1 MSNRVTIVSLADSK
15 YFDLLNELVESIIAY
30 PQSKEVSICILDGGL
45 EKKQIEILEKKVYK
59 IVVPKIDLQINRL
72 GLEKKPYLQ
81 GICARLFLRDI
92 FPEFDKYI
100 WIDSDAWVNSWVAID
115 HLLKGSA
122 NGKLSIAS
130 MSDRHTGRVLKVKWF
145 FRGAGVVKSQNYKHA
160 ISSGY
165 NLAISR
171 KVGLEPHLNAGVF
184 CLEKNSNFWDVWLKE
199 FNFAVKKGR
208 IFGSD
213 QIAINIAVHILGQP
227 VDILPH
233 YCNWIPYAVDDVC
246 TNTLFSENTKLFVEK
261 YTPNHPIGIM
271 HLAGGI
277 KIDNCDIRFDKDAK
291 VKIYTTENK
300 LIKKSL
306 RFEYI

>member
-1 MSNRVTIVSLADSK
+1 
-15 YFDLLNELVESIIAY
+15 
-30 PQSKEVSICILDGGL
+30 
-45 EKKQIEILEKKVYK
+45 
-59 IVVPKIDLQINRL
+59 
-72 GLEKKPYLQ
+72 
-81 GICARLFLRDI
+81 
-92 FPEFDKYI
+92 
-100 WIDSDAWVNSWVAID
+100 
-115 HLLKGSA
+115 
-122 NGKLSIAS
+122 

-246 TNTLFSENTKLFVEK
+246 TNTLFSEKTKLFVEK

-277 KIDNCDIRFDKDAK
+277 KIDNCDIRFYKDAK